1 MAWVQM
7 KREARGGG
15 GPYPKLNGGWTLAV
29 KSDGGE
35 FIRSVVWCRR
45 EVAVM
50 VPRRQAWVP
59 QLWCTHL
66 VLNARS
72 KWVETA
78 SFGVATGGQFT
89 VVEEKENRAT
99 CRSFYSPVR

>member
-1 MAWVQM
+1 
-7 KREARGGG
+7 
-15 GPYPKLNGGWTLAV
+15 
-29 KSDGGE
+29 
-35 FIRSVVWCRR
+35 
-45 EVAVM
+45 
-50 VPRRQAWVP
+50 
-59 QLWCTHL
+59 L

-89 VVEEKENRAT
+89 VVEEKANRAT